1 MTRFYLRLSHL
12 HEHNFNHNFQN
23 WINPLKILS
32 RANSLISN
40 NNIRSV
46 ILEIKNDRRKIVKIL
61 KFVLIPENI
70 FKVNNFFL
78 NLKMFPGKRTKYQYF
93 HDFTSVVFNFQYDA
107 SHIIIR
113 NELILFVTVVWISSH
128 FFLHSPLFDD
138 KTITLLSTRSKIDC
152 KLIETNESSSTETL
166 LFDNSLF
173 DLKKTPISLTNLLII
188 FYPLKDSKNPH
199 SNLFE

>member
-1 MTRFYLRLSHL
+1 M
-12 HEHNFNHNFQN
+12 
-23 WINPLKILS
+23 
-32 RANSLISN
+32 
-40 NNIRSV
+40 
-46 ILEIKNDRRKIVKIL
+46 EIKNDRRKIVKIL

-70 FKVNNFFL
+70 FKVNNFFF
-78 NLKMFPGKRTKYQYF
+78 NLKMFLGKRTKYQYF

-107 SHIIIR
+107 SHIIIC
-113 NELILFVTVVWISSH
+113 NELILFGTVVWISSH